1 MSKRFGLMKGLRG
14 NGYVPGHGV
23 WQTGFSNAVAIS
35 PLSLTRRVPKMLSNG
50 MPAYKA
56 LQNASDS
63 ISQAE
68 KSDRRFAWD
77 KKLIR
82 VDYA

>member
-1 MSKRFGLMKGLRG
+1 
-14 NGYVPGHGV
+14 
-23 WQTGFSNAVAIS
+23 
-35 PLSLTRRVPKMLSNG
+35 MLSNG

-77 KKLIR
+77 KKLTP